1 MINSSIKLIQ
11 ESGMPSNYSSMT
23 VGVHASA
30 GTEEVLAAYDRSP
43 IAVVETSDET
53 EVEQALSNV

>member
-1 MINSSIKLIQ
+1 
-11 ESGMPSNYSSMT
+11 MPSNYSSMT
-23 VGVHASA
+23 VGEHSSA
-30 GTEEVLAAYDRSP
+30 GTEEVLAAYDRSL